1 MYPYFY
7 PSFFTPDNTGF
18 PGQKNQRPPQQP
30 AAPMGEGPTAP
41 PAGFQEPP
49 TTGSPQ
55 MQQAPQQ
62 IPPDFGTT
70 SGSPVESVPPTQPY
84 VQQPA
89 VTFEQQ
95 EGPPVMTDIG
105 FTQGYLRTQIGK
117 KVRIEFLIGTNST
130 TDRIGTLIGVGIS
143 YVLIRPTETD
153 DIMLCDIY
161 SIKFVTIFE

>member
-1 MYPYFY
+1 M
-7 PSFFTPDNTGF
+7 S
-18 PGQKNQRPPQQP
+18 
-30 AAPMGEGPTAP
+30 EGPTVP

-55 MQQAPQQ
+55 MQQQAAQQMPQM
-62 IPPDFGTT
+62 PPGFGTT

-84 VQQPA
+84 EHQPA
-89 VTFEQQ
+89 VTFGQE

-117 KVRIEFLIGTNST
+117 RVRIEFLIGTNSV

-143 YVLIRPTETD
+143 YVLIRPAETD

-161 SIKFVTIFE
+161 SIKFVTIYN